1 MAIPAMRTSAISAG
15 SVTSAAE
22 MVECMD
28 QSVWGSCRMRHVI
41 QTITAA
47 MIGTRTSAVQQR
59 VSRAT

>member
-1 MAIPAMRTSAISAG
+1 MRPVKTTSAISAG
-15 SVTSAAE
+15 TVTSAAE

-28 QSVWGSCRMRHVI
+28 QSVWGSCRIRQAI